1 MKKDGR
7 YANRN
12 VQIVMYF
19 SFFIICIESKI
30 NFVI

>member
-12 VQIVMYF
+12 VQIVIV
-19 SFFIICIESKI
+19 FFLSKLSALNLKLI
-30 NFVI
+30 L

>member
-12 VQIVMYF
+12 VQIVMV
-19 SFFIICIESKI
+19 FFHIICIESKI
-30 NFVI
+30 IFVT